1 MMAVENSSEIKNCAM
16 AEENNTSEVK
26 EIDTNPQEM
35 TMSEEGSVRRIIV
48 KDVGNVEDVA
58 LKDQDKCV
66 SKTKEVPKPPSVSS
80 RRHSTGAIGTL
91 AGGKLEVKSRY
102 RGNHHV
108 PSTHDLCKHEGKL
121 GDHRDDA
128 VKPWKVVRRRTSVEG
143 SEVVK
148 VETTSSGLRRASL
161 GSLSR
166 QIPAVA
172 MRDALAVKKKPCASV
187 NSETSSVKGGSEMA
201 RSVDG
206 LSVRSNDKPRKQN
219 EGTESTVSGG
229 GSSVA
234 KKVLGLGS
242 SKVYTPKTK
251 EKAKNQ
257 TISGEDVKEKTV
269 CIVEAS
275 VKGVQTSS
283 EKKSMRSRLKSLATP
298 TKRGSAKK
306 VPELEAKKIRP
317 TKKIGVKVTPAKQL
331 SFKKGKTLEPKLL
344 EEQETQ
350 SEGRKKN
357 LKGVVGE
364 TKSVSCEGSKREK
377 VVLRR
382 RKVEGKKKRMTL
394 FNSVIEETMNKLIK
408 VRKTKVKALT
418 GAFEFVISLQDTN
431 KTPHS
436 KDVTSES
443 KVSPL
448 GSKQ

>member
-1 MMAVENSSEIKNCAM
+1 MAVENSSEIKNCAM

-128 VKPWKVVRRRTSVEG
+128 VKPWKV
-143 SEVVK
+143 
-148 VETTSSGLRRASL
+148 
-161 GSLSR
+161 
-166 QIPAVA
+166 
-172 MRDALAVKKKPCASV
+172 
-187 NSETSSVKGGSEMA
+187 
-201 RSVDG
+201 
-206 LSVRSNDKPRKQN
+206 N

-234 KKVLGLGS
+234 KKVLGLGSEKSS